1 LNFLF
6 RIILIPAAL
15 FVLLSGETCAQSFH
29 RATPESALHVLLS
42 AGITMIGCGYV
53 SALKPDMPL
62 GQKYLIGGGVA
73 LAAGVGKEFLDL
85 SMGKFIDYTDIA
97 FDIVGIGTGLFLQ
110 YEIWDR
116 KKIRGRVGL
125 ELSKDQYLA
134 TLYIRF

>member
-1 LNFLF
+1 MLF
-6 RIILIPAAL
+6 PG
-15 FVLLSGETCAQSFH
+15 VSSAQSFH
-29 RATPESALHVLLS
+29 RVTPESALHVLLS

-53 SALKPDMPL
+53 NAVKPDMPL
-62 GQKYLIGGGVA
+62 GHKYLIGGGVA

-116 KKIRGRVGL
+116 KKVKGRVSLNVSGDEIQACL
-125 ELSKDQYLA
+125 RVK
-134 TLYIRF
+134 F

>member
-1 LNFLF
+1 VKFLTRLF
-6 RIILIPAAL
+6 LLPVLL
-15 FVLLSGETCAQSFH
+15 FVLCSGVTSAQSFH

-53 SALKPDMPL
+53 NAVKPDMPL

-97 FDIVGIGTGLFLQ
+97 FDVLGIGTGLFLQ

-116 KKIRGRVGL
+116 KKVKGRVAL
-125 ELSKDQYLA
+125 ELSRDQYMA
-134 TLYIRF
+134 TLHIHF

>member
-1 LNFLF
+1 VNSCIRIFLLLGVLVF
-6 RIILIPAAL
+6 RFPAE
-15 FVLLSGETCAQSFH
+15 SKAQSFH
-29 RATPESALHVLLS
+29 KATPESALHVLLS

-53 SALKPDMPL
+53 NALKPDMPL
-62 GQKYLIGGGVA
+62 GQKYLIGGGIA

-125 ELSKDQYLA
+125 ELSKDQYMA
-134 TLYIRF
+134 TLHIRF

>member
-1 LNFLF
+1 MKFFTRLFLLPV
-6 RIILIPAAL
+6 ILVML
-15 FVLLSGETCAQSFH
+15 FPSVTSAQSFH
-29 RATPESALHVLLS
+29 RVTPESALHVLLS

-53 SALKPDMPL
+53 NAVKPDMPL

-97 FDIVGIGTGLFLQ
+97 FDVLGIGTGLFLQ

-116 KKIRGRVGL
+116 KKVKGRVSLNVSGDEIQACL
-125 ELSKDQYLA
+125 RVK
-134 TLYIRF
+134 F